1 MKKFERT
8 KNAYRNI
15 VTGGVLKL
23 IQIAIP
29 FIVRTI
35 MIHTLGMQY
44 LGLNSLFTSVL
55 QVLNLA
61 ELGIG
66 SAMVFS
72 MYKPIAE
79 EDTNTICALMNLY
92 RKYYRIIGMVIL
104 AIGLLLMPFLRNL
117 ISGNVPDDIN
127 IYVLYLIHLFATV
140 LSYWL
145 FAYKNSL
152 LIAYQR
158 IDISNKIAVI
168 IQLFQNILQ
177 IAALVIWGNYYYYII
192 IMPIV
197 QIISNCLTVLIVNR
211 IYPQYRPTGDLCSD
225 QVRIINGKIR
235 DLFTSK
241 IGAVVLNSADSIVIS
256 AFLGLNILAIYN
268 NYYYILSS
276 IIGFITI
283 IFQSIT
289 AGIGN
294 SMITETKEKNY
305 RDFEKMSFLLNWI
318 IGVCCACF
326 ISLYQPFMQLWVGD
340 DNMLSM
346 VAVIMLTIYFYIYEI
361 SGLLNIFKDAAGM
374 WHEDRFRS
382 LTVAMTNLVLN
393 IATVQIIGIYGVI
406 LSTILSLSLIGIP
419 WITKNLFTYVFSEG
433 DILQYLKKMAQYIV
447 KTVCASV
454 ITFEVC
460 RMYPGGMIGFILRC
474 LTCAILPNMCF
485 VTMYYRTNEIVYIKE
500 MLPRIMKGGE
510 K

>member
-1 MKKFERT
+1 MKKLERT
-8 KNAYRNI
+8 RNAYRNI
-15 VTGGVLKL
+15 ITGSILKL
-23 IQIAIP
+23 IQIAVP

-35 MIHTLGMQY
+35 MIRTLGMEY
-44 LGLNSLFTSVL
+44 LGLNSLFASVL

-61 ELGIG
+61 ELGVG

-79 EDTNTICALMNLY
+79 DDTDTICALMNLY
-92 RKYYRIIGMVIL
+92 RKYYRIIGMTIMV
-104 AIGLLLMPFLRNL
+104 IGLMIMPFLRHL
-117 ISGNVPDDIN
+117 INGTVPEGIN
-127 IYVLYLIHLFATV
+127 IHILYLIHLFATV

-158 IDISNKIAVI
+158 LDISNKVAVA
-168 IQLFQNILQ
+168 IQLIQNVLQ
-177 IAALVIWGNYYYYII
+177 IVVLVIWKNYYFYII

-197 QIISNCLTVLIVNR
+197 QIVSNCMTALIVNKV
-211 IYPQYRPTGDLCSD
+211 YPQYKPKGKLGAA
-225 QVRIINGKIR
+225 QVKTINGKIR

-241 IGAVVLNSADSIVIS
+241 IGSVVLNSADSIVIS

-276 IIGFITI
+276 VIGFITI

-294 SMITETKEKNY
+294 SMVTETKEKNY

-326 ISLYQPFMQLWVGD
+326 VSLYQPFMQLWAGEE
-340 DNMLSM
+340 NMLSM
-346 VAVIMLTIYFYIYEI
+346 VAVVMLTVYFYIYEMN
-361 SGLLNIFKDAAGM
+361 GLLNIFKDAAGM

-382 LTVAMTNLVLN
+382 LVVAIANLVMN
-393 IATVQIIGIYGVI
+393 IAAVRFIGIYGVI

-419 WITKNLFTYVFSEG
+419 WITKNLFTHVFSG
-433 DILQYLKKMAQYIV
+433 RDIMQYLGKTAQYVLKIV
-447 KTVCASV
+447 CVTV
-454 ITFEVC
+454 ITFAVC
-460 RMYPGGMIGFILRC
+460 RLYPDDVLGLIFRGI
-474 LTCAILPNMCF
+474 TCTILPNACF
-485 VTMYYRTNEIVYIKE
+485 VILYYRTKEFTYIRE
-500 MLPRIMKGGE
+500 MLPRILKGGR
-510 K
+510 